1 MVLTSSGLI
10 DAWGGL
16 EDIESRAIRILQPP
30 QGEQFRNPQA
40 TAEQFALL
48 PSFLVGLTVACRLW
62 TRWVHRRE
70 EEQRK
75 RCPDL
80 EYSLSGAIGKIL
92 KVEKPINWTPRIHQR
107 VTKLANVLRDTP
119 TVVGQQQRQIMPQN
133 LRDSIAALVDVV
145 SASYSALH
153 LAASVEGRP
162 QIPVAIATVDVA
174 PAKQRPFPRPRP
186 AAEILEK
193 TAAAMLAP
201 ARGTD

>member
-1 MVLTSSGLI
+1 MGLTSSGLI

-107 VTKLANVLRDTP
+107 VTKLATCCA
-119 TVVGQQQRQIMPQN
+119 I
-133 LRDSIAALVDVV
+133 
-145 SASYSALH
+145 
-153 LAASVEGRP
+153 RP
-162 QIPVAIATVDVA
+162 
-174 PAKQRPFPRPRP
+174 
-186 AAEILEK
+186 L
-193 TAAAMLAP
+193 L
-201 ARGTD
+201 